1 MISKLERVGS
11 HLIFDWPVVHLEQ
24 GNVVF
29 IGYLVE
35 AAVSDDL
42 LDPSVHMVV
51 RLVCVQHMVLP
62 NPHKKVAWSNVL
74 QICI

>member
-1 MISKLERVGS
+1 MAAKSKLKTKGIQS
-11 HLIFDWPVVHLEQ
+11 HLIFDWSVVHLEQ

-29 IGYLVE
+29 ICYLVE

-42 LDPSVHMVV
+42 LDPSIHMLV
-51 RLVCVQHMVLP
+51 RLICVQHMILT

-74 QICI
+74 

>member
-1 MISKLERVGS
+1 MVGS
-11 HLIFDWPVVHLEQ
+11 HLIFDWAVVHLEQ

-29 IGYLVE
+29 VCYLVE

-51 RLVCVQHMVLP
+51 RLICVQHMVLA
-62 NPHKKVAWSNVL
+62 NPHKKVAWSNIL
-74 QICI
+74 